1 MIPIETASASDL
13 TEFPVAWEDP
23 RDAALTWTHD
33 RMHFP
38 EPVSPME
45 FSLIGTAFEAAFA
58 AMAQAFELPLMARL
72 RRINTY
78 YYQTISPLPLP
89 PEELAAREQRALHRF
104 NRTIGRLGEI
114 WQAVF
119 LPEISQHLRAWE
131 AFDLSGA
138 SMAALAAHW
147 EESVA
152 RVRRLWHLH
161 IWITAPTLMAMSQ
174 FADFYHDLY
183 PEQEEYRPYRLLQSL
198 GNKTLEA
205 SRALWQLSRHALAL
219 PGVREALAGHP
230 TTAIPAA
237 LERSPE
243 GRAFLAELSA
253 YLGEYGQR
261 SDKWDISSPSWIED
275 PSTVLKSLK
284 AYITQPVRDLEAE
297 IEALAAERERLIA
310 QVRRHL
316 MAYPQR
322 VAEEFER
329 LLTAAQAA
337 TMILEDHGFY
347 IDYCV
352 RYRVRQVLLELGRRF
367 MAAGLLDRPDDV
379 FYLAV
384 DEVSATAQSPS
395 AMEVRPRVALRRA
408 EMAHFRTITPPP
420 VLGAPPGEWDSPILR
435 ALVRFWGAPPLPPD
449 PPILYGHP
457 GARGLARGSARVLR
471 SLADLGK
478 LQPGDILVT
487 ETTAPPWTPLFA
499 IIAAIVTDTG
509 GVLSHAAI
517 LAREFGIPAV
527 VGTGQATRLIRDGQM
542 LEVDGSAGL
551 VRIIQ

>member
-1 MIPIETASASDL
+1 MIPTETRLASDS
-13 TEFPVAWEDP
+13 TEFPISWDDP
-23 RDAALTWTHD
+23 QDAALTWTHD

-45 FSLIGTAFEAAFA
+45 FSLIGAAFEEAFA
-58 AMAQAFELPLMARL
+58 VMARAFKL
-72 RRINTY
+72 PFMARVRRINTY
-78 YYQTISPLPLP
+78 YYQTISPLPLT
-89 PEELAAREQRALHRF
+89 PEAFAAQEQRALHGF
-104 NRTIGRLGEI
+104 NSVMGQLGEI

-119 LPEISQHLRAWE
+119 LPEIRGHLQAWE
-131 AFDLSGA
+131 SFVLSGA
-138 SMAALAAHW
+138 TPAALAAHW
-147 EESVA
+147 DESVA
-152 RVRRLWHLH
+152 RVKRVWRLH
-161 IWITAPTLMAMSQ
+161 IWISAPTLIAMSQ
-174 FADFYHDLY
+174 FADFYYDLY
-183 PEQEEYRPYRLLQSL
+183 PDQEEYRPYRLLQSL

-219 PGVREALAGHP
+219 PGVREALAHSP
-230 TTAIPAA
+230 IAAIPTL
-237 LERSPE
+237 LERSSE

-253 YLGEYGQR
+253 YLSEYGQR

-284 AYITQPVRDLEAE
+284 EYIAQPERDLEAE
-297 IEALAAERERLIA
+297 IQALAAERERLIA
-310 QVRRHL
+310 QTRKHL
-316 MAYPQR
+316 RAYPRQ

-329 LLTAAQAA
+329 LLKAAQAA
-337 TMILEDHGFY
+337 TAILEDHGFY
-347 IDYCV
+347 IDYGV
-352 RYRVRQVLLELGRRF
+352 RYQMRRVLLELGRRF
-367 MAAGLLDRPDDV
+367 VAAGLLDRPDDV
-379 FYLAV
+379 FYLTV
-384 DEVSATAQSPS
+384 DEVREAAQALNFPE
-395 AMEVRPRVALRRA
+395 AKQLVALRQA

-420 VLGAPPGEWDSPILR
+420 VLGAPPSEWDSPIMR
-435 ALVRFWGAPPLPPD
+435 AIVRFWGTPPAPSA

-457 GARGLARGSARVLR
+457 GARGLARGPARVLH
-471 SLADLGK
+471 SLAEVTR

-499 IIAAIVTDTG
+499 IVAAIVTDTG

-527 VGTGQATRLIRDGQM
+527 VGTGQATKLIRDGQM

>member
-1 MIPIETASASDL
+1 MIPTEIASVSDS
-13 TEFPVAWEDP
+13 TDFPVTWEDP
-23 RDAALTWTHD
+23 QDAALTWTHD

-89 PEELAAREQRALHRF
+89 PEEFTAREQRALSRF

-119 LPEISQHLRAWE
+119 LPEIGQHLRAWE

-138 SMAALAAHW
+138 SLAALAAHW

-152 RVRRLWHLH
+152 RVGRLWRLH
-161 IWITAPTLMAMSQ
+161 IWISAPTLLAMSQ
-174 FADFYHDLY
+174 FADFYYDLY
-183 PEQEEYRPYRLLQSL
+183 PEQEEYRPYRLLQGL
-198 GNKTLEA
+198 NNKTLEA
-205 SRALWQLSRHALAL
+205 GRALWQLSRRALAM
-219 PGVREALAGHP
+219 PGVREVLARNP
-230 TTAIPAA
+230 VAAIPTA
-237 LERSPE
+237 LEKSSA

-253 YLGEYGQR
+253 YLSAYGQR

-275 PSTVLKSLK
+275 PTTVIKSLK
-284 AYITQPVRDLEAE
+284 DYIAQPERDLDME
-297 IEALAAERERLIA
+297 IRALAAERERLIA
-310 QVRRHL
+310 QTRKHL
-316 MAYPQR
+316 RARPQH

-329 LLTAAQAA
+329 LLKAAQAA
-337 TMILEDHGFY
+337 TVILEDHGFY

-352 RYRVRQVLLELGRRF
+352 RYQVRRVLLELGRRF
-367 MAAGLLDRPDDV
+367 MAAGLVDRPDDV
-379 FYLAV
+379 FYLTV
-384 DEVSATAQSPS
+384 DEVGKVAQAPG
-395 AMEVRPRVALRRA
+395 AMEIRRRVVLRRA
-408 EMAHFRTITPPP
+408 EMDHFRRITPPP
-420 VLGAPPGEWDSPILR
+420 VLGAPGGWSDSPIMR
-435 ALVRFWGAPPLPPD
+435 AIARFWGAPPTPPD
-449 PPILYGHP
+449 LPILYGHP
-457 GARGLARGSARVLR
+457 GARGLARGPARVLR
-471 SLADLGK
+471 SLAEVAK

-499 IIAAIVTDTG
+499 IVAAVVTDTG

-527 VGTGQATRLIRDGQM
+527 VGTGQATKLIHDGQM

-551 VRIIQ
+551 VRLIQ

>member
-1 MIPIETASASDL
+1 MIPVEIASASDS

-23 RDAALTWTHD
+23 QDAALTWTHD

-45 FSLIGTAFEAAFA
+45 FSLIGAAFETVFA
-58 AMAQAFELPLMARL
+58 AMAQAFDLPLMARL

-78 YYQTISPLPLP
+78 YYQTIAPLPLP

-104 NRTIGRLGEI
+104 NRTLGRLSEI

-119 LPEISQHLRAWE
+119 LSEIGQHLRVWE

-138 SMAALAAHW
+138 SLAALAAHW

-152 RVRRLWHLH
+152 RVRRLWQLH
-161 IWITAPTLMAMSQ
+161 IWITAPTLMAISQ
-174 FADFYHDLY
+174 FADFYYDLY
-183 PEQEEYRPYRLLQSL
+183 PDQEEYRPYRLLQSL

-205 SRALWQLSRHALAL
+205 SQALWQLSRHALAL
-219 PGVREALAGHP
+219 SGVRAALARHP
-230 TTAIPAA
+230 PTAIPAA
-237 LERSPE
+237 LERFPE

-253 YLGEYGQR
+253 YLSEYGQR
-261 SDKWDISSPSWIED
+261 SDKWDISSPSWIEA

-284 AYITQPVRDLEAE
+284 EYIAQPERDLEAE
-297 IEALAAERERLIA
+297 IQALAAERERLIA
-310 QVRRHL
+310 QTRKHL
-316 MAYPQR
+316 RAYPPR

-329 LLTAAQAA
+329 LLGAAQAA

-352 RYRVRQVLLELGRRF
+352 RYRVRRVLLELGRRF
-367 MAAGLLDRPDDV
+367 VAASLLDRPDDV
-379 FYLAV
+379 FYLTV
-384 DEVSATAQSPS
+384 DEVSAMAQAPG
-395 AMEVRPRVALRRA
+395 AIEIRPRVALRQA

-420 VLGAPPGEWDSPILR
+420 VLGAPPGEWDSPIMR
-435 ALVRFWGAPPLPPD
+435 AIVRFWGVPPAPSA

-457 GARGLARGSARVLR
+457 GARGLARGPARVLR
-471 SLADLGK
+471 SLAEVTR

-499 IIAAIVTDTG
+499 IVAAIVTDTG

-527 VGTGQATRLIRDGQM
+527 VGTGQATKLIRDGQM